1 MNKILLEYINRNKK
15 AFIKLICFILVG
27 IIIGVIFNKLF
38 LNYNEREEL
47 KEFILNIHD
56 LLKQNENIDYNLL
69 LRHSLKN
76 NITQILIIGVLGFF
90 IFGNICIYCILL
102 YKGFIL
108 GFTIATSFSAYLF
121 GLNFFVMMIALV
133 IQNIIMIP
141 ILLILS
147 EKSSKIYKNII
158 MKKVTLKEELCKQI
172 IIMLIFILL
181 GIVSSLIEIYISM
194 NFLIAF

>member
-15 AFIKLICFILVG
+15 EFIKLICFILVG

-38 LNYNEREEL
+38 LSSNEREEL

-69 LRHSLKN
+69 LRQSLKN

-90 IFGNICIYCILL
+90 ILGNICIYCILL

-108 GFTIATSFSAYLF
+108 GFTIATSLSAYLF
-121 GLNFFVMMIALV
+121 GLNFFVMMMALV

>member
-15 AFIKLICFILVG
+15 EFIKLICFILVG
-27 IIIGVIFNKLF
+27 IIIGVIFNELF
-38 LNYNEREEL
+38 LSSNEREEL

-69 LRHSLKN
+69 LRQSLKN

-108 GFTIATSFSAYLF
+108 GFTIAISLNAYLF
-121 GLNFFVMMIALV
+121 SLNFFVMMIALV

-141 ILLILS
+141 VLLILS

>member
-15 AFIKLICFILVG
+15 EFIKLICVILVG

-38 LNYNEREEL
+38 LSFNEREEL

-69 LRHSLKN
+69 LRQSLKN
-76 NITQILIIGVLGFF
+76 NITQILIIGALGFF
-90 IFGNICIYCILL
+90 IFGNLCIYCILL

-108 GFTIATSFSAYLF
+108 GFTIAISLCAYSFS
-121 GLNFFVMMIALV
+121 LNFFVMMIALV

-147 EKSSKIYKNII
+147 EKCSKFYKNII

-172 IIMLIFILL
+172 IIMLILILL

-194 NFLIAF
+194 NLLIAF

>member
-15 AFIKLICFILVG
+15 EFIKLICFILVG

-38 LNYNEREEL
+38 LSLNEREEL

-69 LRHSLKN
+69 LRQSLKN

-108 GFTIATSFSAYLF
+108 GFTIAISLNAYLF
-121 GLNFFVMMIALV
+121 SLNFFVMMIALV

-141 ILLILS
+141 VLLILS

-172 IIMLIFILL
+172 IIMLILILL

>member
-15 AFIKLICFILVG
+15 EFIKLICFILVG

-69 LRHSLKN
+69 LRQSLKN

-108 GFTIATSFSAYLF
+108 GFTIATSLSAYLF
-121 GLNFFVMMIALV
+121 GLNFFVMMMALV

>member
-15 AFIKLICFILVG
+15 EFIKLICFILVG

-38 LNYNEREEL
+38 LSSNEREEL

-69 LRHSLKN
+69 LRQSLKN

-108 GFTIATSFSAYLF
+108 GFTIATSLSAYLF

>member
-1 MNKILLEYINRNKK
+1 
-15 AFIKLICFILVG
+15 
-27 IIIGVIFNKLF
+27 
-38 LNYNEREEL
+38 
-47 KEFILNIHD
+47 
-56 LLKQNENIDYNLL
+56 
-69 LRHSLKN
+69 
-76 NITQILIIGVLGFF
+76 
-90 IFGNICIYCILL
+90 
-102 YKGFIL
+102 
-108 GFTIATSFSAYLF
+108 
-121 GLNFFVMMIALV
+121 
-133 IQNIIMIP
+133 MIP

>member
-15 AFIKLICFILVG
+15 EFIKLICFILVG

-38 LNYNEREEL
+38 LSSNEREEL

-69 LRHSLKN
+69 LRQSLKN

-90 IFGNICIYCILL
+90 IFGNICIYCMLL

-108 GFTIATSFSAYLF
+108 GFTIATSLSAYLF
-121 GLNFFVMMIALV
+121 GLNFFVMMMALV

>member
-15 AFIKLICFILVG
+15 EFIKLICFILVG

-69 LRHSLKN
+69 LIQSLKN

-108 GFTIATSFSAYLF
+108 GFTIATSLSAYLF
-121 GLNFFVMMIALV
+121 GLNFFVMMMALA